1 VNALVWSVL
10 AASLVGSPH
19 CAGMCGGFAWLA
31 APGPAPRLRPT
42 VWYHGSRL
50 AGYVVLGAIA
60 GLLGAGL
67 DRLGAL
73 AGLGRVAAVLAGAVM
88 LIWGVSTVLLAAGVR
103 LPRLLRIPS
112 GGPWSALLGRVKDWP
127 GDARAAALGLFTA
140 LLPCGWLYVFVAMAA
155 ATGGPLTGAGLM
167 LVFWAGTLP
176 AFALLGVLMQR
187 AAGPLRRH
195 LPLVTGA
202 ALIVVGAATMLGRGL
217 NPHQHSANA
226 ATMTHDGHRAP

>member
-31 APGPAPRLRPT
+31 APGSAPRLRPT
-42 VWYHGSRL
+42 VWYHGARL
-50 AGYVVLGAIA
+50 AGYATLGALA

-73 AGLGRVAAVLAGAVM
+73 AGLGRVAAVLAGSVM
-88 LIWGVSTVLLAAGVR
+88 LIWGISTVLLAAGVR

-112 GGPWSALLGRVKDWP
+112 GGPWSALLVRVKDWP

-155 ATGGPLTGAGLM
+155 ATGGSLTGAGLM

-202 ALIVVGAATMLGRGL
+202 ALIVVGAVTMLGRGL
-217 NPHQHSANA
+217 NPHHHAASA

>member
-1 VNALVWSVL
+1 VSVLVWSVL

-42 VWYHGSRL
+42 ILYHGARL
-50 AGYVVLGAIA
+50 AGYVVLGAVA

-67 DRLGAL
+67 DRIGAFV
-73 AGLGRVAAVLAGAVM
+73 GLGRVAAVVAGAVM
-88 LIWGVSTVLLAAGVR
+88 LAWGASTVLVATGVR
-103 LPRLLRIPS
+103 LPRVLRVPS
-112 GGPWSALLGRVKDWP
+112 GGPWSAALARVKGWP

-140 LLPCGWLYVFVAMAA
+140 LLPCGWLWVFVAMAA
-155 ATGGPLTGAGLM
+155 ATGGPLAGAALM

-176 AFALLGVLMQR
+176 AFALLGVIMQR

-202 ALIVVGAATMLGRGL
+202 ALIVVGAVTMLGRGL
-217 NPHQHSANA
+217 GAHQHATTA
-226 ATMTHDGHRAP
+226 ATTTHDGHRAP